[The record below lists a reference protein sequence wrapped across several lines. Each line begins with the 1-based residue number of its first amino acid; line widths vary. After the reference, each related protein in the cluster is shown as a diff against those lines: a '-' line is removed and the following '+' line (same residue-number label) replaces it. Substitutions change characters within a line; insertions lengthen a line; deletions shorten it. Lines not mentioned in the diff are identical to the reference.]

1 MYSVVNLENKNQS
14 LTSITYICVR
24 CENLIS
30 VDQLSLM
37 IEVKCPNCGFRVL
50 RKTRP
55 PIVKRVKAR

>member
-1 MYSVVNLENKNQS
+1 MCSVVNLENNNQN

-24 CENLIS
+24 CEKLLS
-30 VDQLSLM
+30 ADQLSMM